1 MNTFVL
7 DLHFHHNMFK
17 DKNLSPKQL
26 ALLTALLMSS
36 LIALSVFMLIA
47 NWKLLLAYFIACFI
61 VIYLLV
67 NQILEFFIYRK
78 IKLIYKLISQT
89 KASKREEAYQKYL
102 LPRKGI
108 DEVRE
113 DVENWAAQ
121 KADEI
126 QQLQS
131 NEQFRK
137 EFLQNLSHEI
147 KTPIFAIQGYL
158 ELLSDGAA
166 EDPILSKKFIGQ
178 AESNVQRLV
187 GLLNDVDVITNL
199 EINKDSILKQ
209 RFTIQDLMTEV
220 AQNLNVK
227 LLKKNIQF
235 QFKKGSE
242 LPIEVFAD
250 KNKIYQVLV
259 NIFSNAIKYA
269 DNNKQEMFIS
279 IKTYISEGFNRI
291 EVSDNGIGIKD
302 DCKDYIFEMYFGTN
316 KNKGS
321 GLGLYIVKEAVENIK
336 GSISVFSENTIGS
349 KFIVAIPNY
358 HGN

>member
-1 MNTFVL
+1 
-7 DLHFHHNMFK
+7 MFK

-36 LIALSVFMLIA
+36 LIALSVFVLIA
-47 NWKLLLAYFIACFI
+47 NWKLLLAYFVACFI

-67 NQILEFFIYRK
+67 NQILELFIYRK
-78 IKLIYKLISQT
+78 IKLIYKLISYT
-89 KASKREEAYQKYL
+89 KASKREEAFQKYL

-121 KADEI
+121 KVDEI

-166 EDPILSKKFIGQ
+166 EDPVLSKKFIGQ
-178 AESNVQRLV
+178 AEANVQRLV

-209 RFTIQDLMTEV
+209 HFTIQDLITEV
-220 AQNLNVK
+220 VQNLNVK

-242 LPIEVFAD
+242 LPIQVFAD

-259 NIFSNAIKYA
+259 NIFSNAVKYGKI
-269 DNNKQEMFIS
+269 DGS
-279 IKTYISEGFNRI
+279 ITAGVYHLEDEKILI
-291 EVSDNGIGIKD
+291 EISDNGIGIDEAHIPRLFERFYRTD
-302 DCKDYIFEMYFGTN
+302 DARSREIG
-316 KNKGS
+316 GS
-321 GLGLYIVKEAVENIK
+321 GLGLAICKHIVEAHGENIHVRSQLNV
-336 GSISVFSENTIGS
+336 GTTIG
-349 KFIVAIPNY
+349 FTLPQ
-358 HGN
+358 

>member
-1 MNTFVL
+1 
-7 DLHFHHNMFK
+7 MFK

-36 LIALSVFMLIA
+36 LIALSVFVLIA
-47 NWKLLLAYFIACFI
+47 NWKLLLAYFVACFI

-67 NQILEFFIYRK
+67 NQILELFIYRK
-78 IKLIYKLISQT
+78 IKLIYKLISHT
-89 KASKREEAYQKYL
+89 KASKREEAFQKYL

-121 KADEI
+121 KVNEI

-166 EDPILSKKFIGQ
+166 EDPVLSKKFIGQ
-178 AESNVQRLV
+178 AEANVQRLV

-209 RFTIQDLMTEV
+209 HFTIQDLITEV
-220 AQNLNVK
+220 VQNLNVK

-259 NIFSNAIKYA
+259 NIFSNAVKYGKI
-269 DNNKQEMFIS
+269 DGS
-279 IKTYISEGFNRI
+279 ITASVYHLEDKKILI
-291 EVSDNGIGIKD
+291 EISDNGIGIDEAHIPRLFERFYRTD
-302 DCKDYIFEMYFGTN
+302 DARSREIG
-316 KNKGS
+316 GS
-321 GLGLYIVKEAVENIK
+321 GLGLAICKHIIEAHGENIHVRSQLNV
-336 GSISVFSENTIGS
+336 GTTIG
-349 KFIVAIPNY
+349 FTLPQ
-358 HGN
+358 

>member
-26 ALLTALLMSS
+26 ALLTALILSS
-36 LIALSVFMLIA
+36 LIALSVFVLIA
-47 NWKLLLAYFIACFI
+47 NWKLLLVYFIACFA
-61 VIYLLV
+61 VIYFLV
-67 NQILEFFIYRK
+67 NQILELFIYKK
-78 IKLIYKLISQT
+78 IKLIYKLISYT
-89 KASKREEAYQKYL
+89 KASKREEAYQKYI

-113 DVENWAAQ
+113 DVEKWAAQ

-209 RFTIQDLMTEV
+209 HFIMQDLITEV
-220 AQNLNVK
+220 VQNLNVK

-259 NIFSNAIKYA
+259 NVFSNAIKYGKIDGEITA
-269 DNNKQEMFIS
+269 SVYHLDDKKIL
-279 IKTYISEGFNRI
+279 I
-291 EVSDNGIGIKD
+291 EITDNGIGIEEAHIPRLFERFYRTD
-302 DCKDYIFEMYFGTN
+302 DARSRDIG
-316 KNKGS
+316 GS
-321 GLGLYIVKEAVENIK
+321 GLGLAICKHIIEAHGENIHVRSQLNV
-336 GSISVFSENTIGS
+336 GTTIG
-349 KFIVAIPNY
+349 FTLPQ
-358 HGN
+358 

>member
-1 MNTFVL
+1 
-7 DLHFHHNMFK
+7 MFK
-17 DKNLSPKQL
+17 EKNLSPKQL

-36 LIALSVFMLIA
+36 LIAMSVFVLIA

-61 VIYLLV
+61 VTYLLV
-67 NQILEFFIYRK
+67 YQILELFIYRK
-78 IKLIYKLISQT
+78 IKLIYKLISHT
-89 KASKREEAYQKYL
+89 KASKREEAYQKYI
-102 LPRKGI
+102 LPQKGI
-108 DEVRE
+108 DDVRV

-158 ELLSDGAA
+158 ELLSDGAL
-166 EDPILSKKFIGQ
+166 EDPTLSKKFIGQ
-178 AESNVQRLV
+178 AEANVQRLV
-187 GLLNDVDVITNL
+187 GLLNDVDLITNL

-209 RFTIQDLMTEV
+209 HFIIQDLMTEV
-220 AQNLNVK
+220 VQNLNVK

-259 NIFSNAIKYA
+259 NVFSNAIKYGKIDGEITA
-269 DNNKQEMFIS
+269 SVYHLDDKKIL
-279 IKTYISEGFNRI
+279 I
-291 EVSDNGIGIKD
+291 EITDNGIGIDEAHIPRLFERFYRTD
-302 DCKDYIFEMYFGTN
+302 DARSRDIG
-316 KNKGS
+316 GS
-321 GLGLYIVKEAVENIK
+321 GLGLAICKHIIEAHGENIHVRSQLNV
-336 GSISVFSENTIGS
+336 GTTIG
-349 KFIVAIPNY
+349 FTL
-358 HGN
+358 HQ

>member
-26 ALLTALLMSS
+26 ALLTALILSS
-36 LIALSVFMLIA
+36 LIALSVFVLIA
-47 NWKLLLAYFIACFI
+47 NWKLLLVYFIACFA
-61 VIYLLV
+61 VIYFLV
-67 NQILEFFIYRK
+67 NQILELFIYKK
-78 IKLIYKLISQT
+78 IKLIYKLISYT
-89 KASKREEAYQKYL
+89 KASKREEAYQKYI

-113 DVENWAAQ
+113 DVEKWAAQ

-209 RFTIQDLMTEV
+209 HFIMQDLITEV
-220 AQNLNVK
+220 VQNLNVK

-259 NIFSNAIKYA
+259 NIFSNAVKYGKIDGEITA
-269 DNNKQEMFIS
+269 SVYHLEDKKIL
-279 IKTYISEGFNRI
+279 I
-291 EVSDNGIGIKD
+291 EITDNGIGIDEAHIPRLFERFYRTD
-302 DCKDYIFEMYFGTN
+302 DARSRDIG
-316 KNKGS
+316 GS
-321 GLGLYIVKEAVENIK
+321 GLGLAICKHIIEAHGENIHVRSQLNV
-336 GSISVFSENTIGS
+336 GTTIG
-349 KFIVAIPNY
+349 FTLPQ
-358 HGN
+358 

>member
-1 MNTFVL
+1 
-7 DLHFHHNMFK
+7 MFK

-36 LIALSVFMLIA
+36 LIALSVFVLIA
-47 NWKLLLAYFIACFI
+47 NWKLLLAYFVACFI

-67 NQILEFFIYRK
+67 NQILELFIYRK
-78 IKLIYKLISQT
+78 IKLIYKLISYT
-89 KASKREEAYQKYL
+89 KASKREEAFQKYL

-121 KADEI
+121 KVDEI

-166 EDPILSKKFIGQ
+166 EDPVLSKKFIGQ
-178 AESNVQRLV
+178 AEANVQRLV

-209 RFTIQDLMTEV
+209 HFTIQDLITEV
-220 AQNLNVK
+220 VQNLNVK

-259 NIFSNAIKYA
+259 NIFSNAVKYGKI
-269 DNNKQEMFIS
+269 DGS
-279 IKTYISEGFNRI
+279 ITASVYHLEDKKILI
-291 EVSDNGIGIKD
+291 EISDNGIGIDEAHIPRLFERFYRTD
-302 DCKDYIFEMYFGTN
+302 DARSREIG
-316 KNKGS
+316 GS
-321 GLGLYIVKEAVENIK
+321 GLGLAICKHIIEAHGENIHVRSQLNV
-336 GSISVFSENTIGS
+336 GTTIG
-349 KFIVAIPNY
+349 FTLPQ
-358 HGN
+358 

>member
-1 MNTFVL
+1 
-7 DLHFHHNMFK
+7 MFK

-36 LIALSVFMLIA
+36 LIALSVFVLIA

-67 NQILEFFIYRK
+67 NQILELFIYRK
-78 IKLIYKLISQT
+78 IKLIYKLISHT
-89 KASKREEAYQKYL
+89 KASKREEAFQKYV

-166 EDPILSKKFIGQ
+166 EDPTLSKKFIGQ
-178 AESNVQRLV
+178 AEANVQRLV

-209 RFTIQDLMTEV
+209 HFTIQDLITEV
-220 AQNLNVK
+220 VQNLNVK

-259 NIFSNAIKYA
+259 NIFSNAVKYGKIDGEITA
-269 DNNKQEMFIS
+269 SVYHLEDK
-279 IKTYISEGFNRI
+279 KVLI
-291 EVSDNGIGIKD
+291 EITDNGIGIEEAHIPRLFERFYRTD
-302 DCKDYIFEMYFGTN
+302 DARSREIG
-316 KNKGS
+316 GS
-321 GLGLYIVKEAVENIK
+321 GLGLAICKHIIEAHNETLHVRSTLNV
-336 GSISVFSENTIGS
+336 GTTIGFTLAS
-349 KFIVAIPNY
+349 KA
-358 HGN
+358 

>member
-1 MNTFVL
+1 
-7 DLHFHHNMFK
+7 MFK
-17 DKNLSPKQL
+17 DKNLSPRQL

-36 LIALSVFMLIA
+36 LIALSVFVLIA

-67 NQILEFFIYRK
+67 NQILELFIYRK
-78 IKLIYKLISQT
+78 IKLIYKLISHT
-89 KASKREEAYQKYL
+89 KASKREEAFQKYV

-166 EDPILSKKFIGQ
+166 EDPTLSKKFIGQ
-178 AESNVQRLV
+178 AEANVQRLV

-209 RFTIQDLMTEV
+209 HFTIQDLITEV
-220 AQNLNVK
+220 VQNLNVK

-250 KNKIYQVLV
+250 KNKMYQVLV
-259 NIFSNAIKYA
+259 NIFSNAVKYGKIDGEITA
-269 DNNKQEMFIS
+269 SVYHLEDK
-279 IKTYISEGFNRI
+279 KVLI
-291 EVSDNGIGIKD
+291 EITDNGIGIDEAHIPRLFERFYRTD
-302 DCKDYIFEMYFGTN
+302 DARSRDIG
-316 KNKGS
+316 GS
-321 GLGLYIVKEAVENIK
+321 GLGLAICKHIIEAHGENIHVRSQLNV
-336 GSISVFSENTIGS
+336 GTTIG
-349 KFIVAIPNY
+349 FTLPQ
-358 HGN
+358 